1 MIEAVIRTKRDKIV
15 SYEISGH
22 AESGEYGHDVVCA
35 AVSVLSITTANNLY
49 EMAKIKP
56 IANME
61 DGYLYVEIPLS
72 TPERQGELAQ
82 TLLQGLK
89 MLCEKYQIIT
99 ANTLHLKL
107 KMEGNIMLELN
118 LQLFAHKKVGF
129 YFQWS

>member
-49 EMAKIKP
+49 GMAKIKP

-82 TLLQGLK
+82 TLLQAFENAMREVSNNYSQYITLK
-89 MLCEKYQIIT
+89 IENGGQYN
-99 ANTLHLKL
+99 A
-107 KMEGNIMLELN
+107 
-118 LQLFAHKKVGF
+118 
-129 YFQWS
+129 

>member
-82 TLLQGLK
+82 TLLQAFENAMREVSKNYSQYITLK
-89 MLCEKYQIIT
+89 IENGGQYN
-99 ANTLHLKL
+99 A
-107 KMEGNIMLELN
+107 
-118 LQLFAHKKVGF
+118 
-129 YFQWS
+129 